1 MNLILNPAE
10 TLTSK
15 QTMATEIIA
24 HPYDLSVQD
33 NFQKKGC
40 LNIHM
45 WCLDR
50 ESKPVL
56 IRILDY
62 PATLQIELP
71 RFING
76 RPFDWDQNTATE
88 VIGWLC
94 RQLKEHAPD
103 TFHFHMAEK
112 LYMYRNHRKSPM
124 VLLTF
129 KTSNAM
135 WKCNDLLKTPQK
147 LGGFG
152 TIKLEVHELGI
163 QLLRKF
169 CTDTNLG
176 FAQWFKVDG
185 FEIQPDNEERISIGG
200 TEDRPISEY
209 IVDWKSFE
217 PLPSSMT
224 SSWVTKPLIMAVDIE
239 TYTPNHKSMP
249 DKLVA
254 DNYINVMA
262 VIFQK
267 RGERASRKRYL
278 ITIGNTDPIEDTT
291 VINVENEEQLLDN
304 FFQLWEE
311 YMPDIITGHNIY
323 SYDFPYILTRLNG
336 YGRELPK
343 EISRIPCIKPDKTK
357 ARWKSDGAGY
367 NNMDIP
373 KVEGCISF
381 DTLPIIKRDYKLSKY
396 SLEAV
401 GQHFLGQ
408 GKHDIKFKVAFKAW
422 EDLMSAQEKI
432 QEKTQCSF
440 GEEDDHLDR
449 VSKRLK
455 EKYLKAK
462 EIMTTYAKYC
472 RQDSELVLELLEK
485 LNIWVGMIELSNI
498 VGVTIMELFTRG
510 QQIRCVSQVYDKAHR
525 MGYVLDKRIVPEV
538 FYEGGFVGKPKP
550 GKYKDVIC
558 LDFSSLYPSIM
569 MAFNVCYTTLVPQ
582 ELVDEVPDED
592 CNVIEFE
599 QEEPADFKPG
609 NFQENA
615 GYVNEGPIEGFE
627 DTTPDS
633 KEIEGKTVKRKY
645 KYKWYK
651 KEKGVIPTIVH
662 DLVAARK
669 QVKNEIARLEE
680 IVNVNKQMSSEIK
693 AEKDLKDLEITVA
706 SVIADLEAVLKTADK
721 KQIWKI
727 KSDLGFQKLFLEVI
741 RRHKEKEKNQILKA
755 LGRENED
762 LEVALVVLDKRQLA
776 IKVSANSMYGFL
788 GVQKGGVLP
797 LIEGAMCTTAM
808 GRRLIKDANDFL
820 IEKYNATIVYNDTD
834 SSMFTIPGA
843 TRKNVNK
850 WGHRIAEEINGTP
863 EIKLPDGTVV
873 PAKKG
878 LFPPPLKMEFEKAMG
893 ALLCFAPKMY
903 CATLL
908 DDDGAVSLGKDGKP
922 KMLTRGII
930 LARRD
935 SCKWAQKC
943 YKSLLEQILSG
954 GDIIGG
960 FNTIIDACVKILRNQ
975 VNVEEELTTVKGLGG
990 NYANDSYFMK
1000 KFADTLLEVG
1010 YPVKEGDRLE
1020 FVYVINENEKEIAEA
1035 KARGW
1040 KPEAKDKKYY
1050 EGLCKSHTK
1059 MRMIDMWLESQS
1071 FKGKDLEAIPEDDRP
1086 AYPPEEIDA
1095 FYYVEHFLQNPC
1107 DKAFN
1112 IGFVESLEEEWK
1124 DYFKQI
1130 LYKPAFATRCKAVSV
1145 ITPIKMVALM
1155 IKDLRCGKK
1164 TAEEIADDVE
1174 GLKEWFREV
1183 VEGGSEEET
1192 EE

>member
-1 MNLILNPAE
+1 
-10 TLTSK
+10 
-15 QTMATEIIA
+15 MATEIIA

-71 RFING
+71 RFVNG

-88 VIGWLC
+88 VVGWLC

-129 KTSNAM
+129 KTTNAM
-135 WKCNDLLKTPQK
+135 WKCNELLKTPQK

-152 TIKLEVHELGI
+152 TMKLEVHELGI

-176 FAQWFKVDG
+176 FAQWFRVDG
-185 FEIQPDNEERISIGG
+185 VEIKPDNEERISIEG

-224 SSWVTKPLIMAVDIE
+224 SSWVTKPLGMAVDIE

-267 RGERASRKRYL
+267 RGDRSTRERYV

-291 VINVENEEQLLDN
+291 VINVENEEQLLDT
-304 FFQLWEE
+304 FFNLWEE
-311 YMPDIITGHNIY
+311 YMPDYITGHNIY

-343 EISRIPCIKPDKTK
+343 EISRIPCIRPDKTK

-381 DTLPIIKRDYKLSKY
+381 DTLPIIKRDYKLPKY
-396 SLEAV
+396 GLEAV

-422 EDLMSAQEKI
+422 EDLMSAQEQI
-432 QEKTQCSF
+432 QKKTKCKF
-440 GEEDDHLDR
+440 GDEDDHLDQI
-449 VSKRLK
+449 SKKLK
-455 EKYLKAK
+455 NQYLKAK

-485 LNIWVGMIELSNI
+485 LNVWVGMIELSNI

-538 FYEGGFVGKPKP
+538 YYEGGFVGKPEV
-550 GKYKDVIC
+550 GVHSEVIC

-569 MAFNVCYTTLVPQ
+569 EAYNFCYTTLVPQ

-627 DTTPDS
+627 DTSPEA
-633 KEIEGKTVKRKY
+633 KEITGKTVKRKY

-651 KEKGVIPTIVH
+651 KEKGVLPTIVH

-669 QVKNEIARLEE
+669 QVKNEIARLEG
-680 IVNVNKQMSSEIK
+680 VVSTNKQLISAVK
-693 AEKDLKDLEITVA
+693 ADKQLQE
-706 SVIADLEAVLKTADK
+706 LEATAIATIEKLEVAKEKADK
-721 KQIWKI
+721 KQIGKI
-727 KSDLGFQKLFLEVI
+727 KTDLSTQNLLLESI
-741 RRHKEKEKNQILKA
+741 RKHKEKEKVQILKV
-755 LGRENED
+755 LNRENED
-762 LEVALVVLDKRQLA
+762 LELALVVLDKRQLA

-808 GRRLIKDANDFL
+808 GRRLIKEVNDYVT
-820 IEKYNATIVYNDTD
+820 EKHNATVVYNDTD
-834 SSMFTIPGA
+834 SSMFKIPGV
-843 TRKNVNK
+843 TRKTVNK
-850 WGHRIAEEINGTP
+850 WGYRIAEEISGTP
-863 EIKLPDGTVV
+863 EIKLPDGTVI
-873 PAKKG
+873 PGKKG
-878 LFPPPLKMEFEKAMG
+878 LFPPPLKVEFEKSMLC
-893 ALLCFAPKMY
+893 LLLSGKCY
-903 CATLL
+903 CAYFIG
-908 DDDGAVSLGKDGKP
+908 DDGELILGKDGKP
-922 KMLTRGII
+922 KMMVRGII

-943 YKSLLEQILSG
+943 YKTLLEEILG
-954 GDIIGG
+954 EMRVTVG
-960 FNTIIDACVKILRNQ
+960 FNTIVDACVRILRGQ
-975 VNVEEELTTVKGLGG
+975 VNVEDELTVIKGLGG

-1040 KPEAKDKKYY
+1040 KPDAKDKKYY
-1050 EGLCKSHTK
+1050 EDLCKSHTK
-1059 MRMIDMWLESQS
+1059 MRMIDMWLESQT
-1071 FKGKDLEAIPEDDRP
+1071 FKGKNLELIPEEDRP
-1086 AYPPEEIDA
+1086 VYPPEDIDA
-1095 FYYVEHFLQNPC
+1095 FHYIEHFLKNPC
-1107 DKAFN
+1107 DKVFEL
-1112 IGFVESLEEEWK
+1112 GLVGSLDNEWK
-1124 DYFKQI
+1124 EYFKQI
-1130 LYKPAFATRCKAVSV
+1130 VYKPVYATRCHAVSV
-1145 ITPIKMVALM
+1145 VTPVKMIALM
-1155 IKDLRCGKK
+1155 IKDLRCGNKSF
-1164 TAEEIADDVE
+1164 EEIADDVE

-1183 VEGGSEEET
+1183 VEGGGEEEV